1 MRTHLPCSK
10 TMKKRKQ
17 ELIGSFTV
25 VNDKQELRKIVV
37 SQDIISHYCGKTNHS
52 KNLNLDSIDGA
63 EVFKTDDPDIFKL
76 SDGSTLKRKGFNRLY
91 LE

>member
-1 MRTHLPCSK
+1 
-10 TMKKRKQ
+10 MKKRKQ

-63 EVFKTDDPDIFKL
+63 EVFKTEDPDIFKL
-76 SDGSTLKRKGFNRLY
+76 ADGSILRKKSSGRLPR
-91 LE
+91 LTP

>member
-1 MRTHLPCSK
+1 
-10 TMKKRKQ
+10 MKKRKQ

-63 EVFKTDDPDIFKL
+63 EVFKTEDPDLFRL
-76 SDGSTLKRKGFNRLY
+76 SDGSILRKKGSSRPH